1 MYPSRSTASV
11 RSLNNSIP
19 IFPFAGVVAPFIRDL
34 IYTHRGKVSSNND
47 TIRRKQKSKNT
58 SDGTL
63 LRECDDETIIFS
75 PRCCCD
81 CWEKL
86 LTVFRKQIFIQ
97 DDFNDGA
104 NAAEGKS
111 VDVDFDAS
119 FYNKPPSS
127 SSSLVVGQRI
137 LICASRFEVNACFEA
152 FEDKERVSFCRP
164 VFVLFFFRPFPTF
177 CHRSAFV

>member
-1 MYPSRSTASV
+1 V
-11 RSLNNSIP
+11 LSLPLSAIS
-19 IFPFAGVVAPFIRDL
+19 FIR
-34 IYTHRGKVSSNND
+34 IAAKVSSNND

-63 LRECDDETIIFS
+63 PRECDDETIIFS

-104 NAAEGKS
+104 TAAEEKVS
-111 VDVDFDAS
+111 TLTSTLLFTT
-119 FYNKPPSS
+119 N
-127 SSSLVVGQRI
+127 LRRVV
-137 LICASRFEVNACFEA
+137 
-152 FEDKERVSFCRP
+152 
-164 VFVLFFFRPFPTF
+164 VLWW
-177 CHRSAFV
+177 ANEY